1 MPSAARSPA
10 LVAGLILGVTLP
22 HPAVADDEDRN
33 PWRLGGAARFNY
45 GWLDYGPDKGDGNF
59 DLELLRVDA
68 GGSHGPL
75 FFSLQY
81 RWYED
86 FDAIHH
92 AWIGWRVDKTRDLRA
107 GVVKVPFGLLPYA
120 SHSFWFGSGYYL
132 GIEDDYDLG
141 AVWRDAHGDRRWHLA
156 LFAGDEYRDGTEFDR
171 YSFDVAT
178 TGARPYREAER
189 AHLRYARDIGGDG
202 WRGEVGVSGFVG
214 RIDNRS
220 NDTKDTHWGAALHTE
235 MERGRWS
242 LQLQWARYDYGVD
255 GERIALSAFRFPFE
269 IAAEADVLSANLA
282 YDLPWT
288 GGLDGITCYNDL
300 STTQVD
306 GKGLD
311 DSWQNVSG
319 CSFAKGPMFT
329 YVDWI
334 AGRNM
339 WFVGGPGV
347 GIHEPGGDRWR
358 SRLNINLGLYF

>member
-1 MPSAARSPA
+1 MPSAARNRSV
-10 LVAGLILGVTLP
+10 VAGLLLWTMLP
-22 HPAVADDEDRN
+22 QPSAAGDDNEQD
-33 PWRLGGAARFNY
+33 WRLGGAVRFNY
-45 GWLDYGPDKGDGNF
+45 GWLDYGPDKGDGAF

-68 GGSHGPL
+68 RGAQGPL

-92 AWIGWRVDKTRDLRA
+92 AWLGWRVDEARDLRA
-107 GVVKVPFGLLPYA
+107 GVVQVPFGLLPYA
-120 SHSFWFGSGYYL
+120 SHGFWFGSGYYL

-141 AVWRDAHGDRRWHLA
+141 AVWRDARDDRRWHLA
-156 LFAGDEYRDGTEFDR
+156 LFAGDEYRNGGEFDR

-178 TGARPYREAER
+178 TDALPYREAER
-189 AHLRYARDIGGDG
+189 VHLRYARDLDGDG
-202 WRGEVGVSGFVG
+202 WRGEAGGSAFVG
-214 RIDNRS
+214 RIENRATGG
-220 NDTKDTHWGAALHTE
+220 DDAHWGTAVHAELV
-235 MERGRWS
+235 RGDWS
-242 LQLQWARYDYGVD
+242 LQLQWAHYDYGVD
-255 GERIALSAFRFPFE
+255 GDRIALSAFMFPFE
-269 IAAEADVLSANLA
+269 IAAEADVLTANLA
-282 YDLPWT
+282 YALPRT
-288 GGLDGITCYNDL
+288 GWLDAITCYNDL

-306 GKGLD
+306 GPGLR

-347 GIHEPGGDRWR
+347 GIREPGGDRWR
-358 SRLNINLGLYF
+358 SRLNVNLGLYF